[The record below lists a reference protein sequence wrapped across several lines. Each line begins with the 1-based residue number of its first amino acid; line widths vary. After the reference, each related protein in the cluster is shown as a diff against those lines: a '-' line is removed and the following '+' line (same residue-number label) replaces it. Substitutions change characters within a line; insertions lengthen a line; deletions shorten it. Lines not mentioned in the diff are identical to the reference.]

1 MAIVAL
7 GACCWL
13 RRPRARRARPST
25 SGQTTATLSWTP
37 KGDGV
42 TGAALTITRAGVEAF
57 NEPIPEIVCDGCTLP
72 GNGADDVKL
81 VDLDGLGEPEVM
93 VVAVKGCCPTAGIY
107 SYNAGAGSY
116 DQLLFLSIGF
126 NVDDLDHDGRPEIVT
141 QDWWLGLL
149 MSDVHS

>member
-1 MAIVAL
+1 MAD
-7 GACCWL
+7 
-13 RRPRARRARPST
+13 RRPRGVLLAPAAASAESETVT